1 MDNPTNKLVLIR
13 GDRHVE
19 SQPVISIMHLCNLI
33 KSSCLHVLGLNTP
46 SPTANRLALGFA
58 SGNTTSDMSGTI
70 VANIDIN
77 RVTGVISS
85 LDFTGGLITTTNWTM
100 NTTFGPLSGTNIV
113 ATIDTTP
120 VAPGSSVSAGN
131 FNATEQLLILN
142 GGSVNLPAAE
152 FTQNFA
158 TTPLNIPGAGTGSL
172 TSVLNNGVFNLAFS
186 MPINNTQVLQ
196 GQNLTIVGSLQATGQ
211 VTAVPEPGSIVLCG
225 LAAIG
230 GLAVRRRAAVR
241 RKQSAQ

>member
-1 MDNPTNKLVLIR
+1 MLVSRTLIWQTR
-13 GDRHVE
+13 IFG
-19 SQPVISIMHLCNLI
+19 
-33 KSSCLHVLGLNTP
+33 
-46 SPTANRLALGFA
+46 NREFA
-58 SGNTTSDMSGTI
+58 SPSIRLDAQFFT
-70 VANIDIN
+70 
-77 RVTGVISS
+77 VT
-85 LDFTGGLITTTNWTM
+85 
-100 NTTFGPLSGTNIV
+100 
-113 ATIDTTP
+113 
-120 VAPGSSVSAGN
+120 AGN

-142 GGSVNLPAAE
+142 GGIASLPAAA

-172 TSVLNNGVFNLAFS
+172 TSTLNNGIFDLAFS

-196 GQNLTIVGSLQATGQ
+196 GQNLTIVGSIVATGQ

-241 RKQSAQ
+241 RKQSAK

>member
-1 MDNPTNKLVLIR
+1 MQ
-13 GDRHVE
+13 
-19 SQPVISIMHLCNLI
+19 QPNMSDSGLSVPSKHPLRFYLFATVIF
-33 KSSCLHVLGLNTP
+33 
-46 SPTANRLALGFA
+46 LA
-58 SGNTTSDMSGTI
+58 I
-70 VANIDIN
+70 VAYSLASIIGKRGQAVIGILAFLSLAAAMSSYLRVVNIKTI
-77 RVTGVISS
+77 GWGIAIPFS
-85 LDFTGGLITTTNWTM
+85 LAIANSPHPQSGWMLRSFT
-100 NTTFGPLSGTNIV
+100 S
-113 ATIDTTP
+113 
-120 VAPGSSVSAGN
+120 
-131 FNATEQLLILN
+131 
-142 GGSVNLPAAE
+142 LPAAN
-152 FTQNFA
+152 FTQDFA

-196 GQNLTIVGSLQATGQ
+196 GQNLTIAGSLQATGQ